1 MNDCGK
7 ACRASDRTYGGVVDG
22 MGGHV
27 VANGV
32 DDCARIG
39 DKFAAV
45 VQRGH
50 NAVCQL

>member
-7 ACRASDRTYGGVVDG
+7 SCRASDRTYGGVVDG

-45 VQRGH
+45 VQRVH